1 MVSLEGLNNNNNNDN
16 YDLQMWASYFIIVGA
31 YIIFSFVNGRI
42 AAIFQVSPLI
52 SFLLSYMMQS
62 LSCKPWVGY
71 CFIKDSCKHFSVQG
85 VKTLG
90 NKYI

>member
-1 MVSLEGLNNNNNNDN
+1 MVSLERLNNNNDN
-16 YDLQMWASYFIIVGA
+16 YDLQMWASHFIIVGA
-31 YIIFSFVNGRI
+31 YNIIFSFVNGRI

-52 SFLLSYMMQS
+52 SFLLSYMTQS